1 MSNDN
6 RQPTD
11 PNDDA
16 LQEVLGIALQQADPV
31 PRHVIAAARGA
42 FTWRTIDQELAD
54 LVFDSAMELT
64 GVRDHG
70 GTRQLTFQAP
80 GLEIEVMIA
89 DPATRRLVG
98 QLVPARSATV
108 RLEGTDTVIEQ
119 EADRFGRFTFD
130 GAPAGPVRIT
140 VAGPAGTAVS
150 TDWILL

>member
-1 MSNDN
+1 MTDHH
-6 RQPTD
+6 PTD
-11 PNDDA
+11 PDDDA
-16 LQEVLGIALQQADPV
+16 LQELLGIALRQADPV

-54 LVFDSAMELT
+54 LVFDSATELT

-80 GLEIEVMIA
+80 GLEIEVMVA

-98 QLVPARSATV
+98 QLVPARAATV
-108 RLEGTDTVIEQ
+108 RLEGTESVLEQ

-130 GAPAGPVRIT
+130 GAPAGPVRLT
-140 VAGPAGTAVS
+140 VGAPDGAAVT
-150 TDWILL
+150 TDWVLL

>member
-1 MSNDN
+1 MSDHDH
-6 RQPTD
+6 QPLIRRRR
-11 PNDDA
+11 PA
-16 LQEVLGIALQQADPV
+16 GVLGVALRQADPV

-54 LVFDSAMELT
+54 LVFDSATELT

-80 GLEIEVMIA
+80 GLEIEVMVA

-98 QLVPARSATV
+98 QLVPADPRPCGSKAPS
-108 RLEGTDTVIEQ
+108 RCLEQ

-130 GAPAGPVRIT
+130 GAPPGHVRIT
-140 VAGPAGTAVS
+140 VAAGRTPPYH
-150 TDWILL
+150 

>member
-1 MSNDN
+1 MSDHN

-16 LQEVLGIALQQADPV
+16 LQELLGIALRQADPV
-31 PRHVIAAARGA
+31 PRHVVAAARGA

-54 LVFDSAMELT
+54 LVFDSATELT

-80 GLEIEVMIA
+80 GLEIEVMVA

-98 QLVPARSATV
+98 QLVPARPATV
-108 RLEGTDTVIEQ
+108 RLEGTESVSEQ

-130 GAPAGPVRIT
+130 GAPPGPLRIT
-140 VAGPAGTAVS
+140 VSEPDGAAVS